1 MGSITCSYT
10 QKQVFPSLFVKKA
23 AISGAGVGFPFLS
36 EMSAHHGETAM
47 GREEPGA
54 EVALAFGVSVGLARG
69 LGG

>member
-1 MGSITCSYT
+1 M
-10 QKQVFPSLFVKKA
+10 KKA

-36 EMSAHHGETAM
+36 EMLAHHGETAM